1 MGQKIQPFGL
11 RLGINKTWKSRW
23 FAKGDDFQ
31 NQLHED
37 IRVRKYIREKL
48 KPAGVDS
55 VVITRSMNKISI
67 KIEVARPGVVIGRGG
82 TGIEDLKKALNR
94 LLKTKVDVEV
104 SEVKNPDLSARIV
117 ASRIADAIEHRV
129 RPKIAVIKELEKIKS
144 AGAKGVKIWVSGLIG
159 GANIARTDKV
169 EWGTVPLAT
178 LRADIDFARVPAQTV
193 GAGLLGVKVW
203 IYKGEKIGIDYNK

>member
-1 MGQKIQPFGL
+1 MGQKIQPYGL

-23 FAKGDDFQ
+23 FAKGADFQ

-37 IRVRKYIREKL
+37 IYVRKYIKEKL

-55 VVITRSMNKISI
+55 VVIMRSMNKIGI

-82 TGIEDLKKALNR
+82 TGIEDLKKELNKI
-94 LLKTKVDVEV
+94 LKTKVDVEV
-104 SEVKNPDLSARIV
+104 SEVKNPDLSARII
-117 ASRIADAIEHRV
+117 AGRIADAIEHRV
-129 RPKIAVIKELEKIKS
+129 RPKIAVMKELEKIKS
-144 AGAKGVKIWVSGLIG
+144 AGAKGAKIWISGLIG
-159 GANIARTDKV
+159 GANIARTDKA

-178 LRADIDFARVPAQTV
+178 LRADIDFARVPAKTV

-203 IYKGEKIGIDYNK
+203 IYKGEKIGIDYNN